1 MADTL
6 IDMKRSAP
14 DPDSGPA
21 AMPVNPE
28 GEQYPY
34 GLQITLCDEELA
46 KLGISAM
53 PAVGTEVH
61 GTFAGMIT
69 SARQEPGEE
78 GEQSLSIQIMY
89 LGLKAEKPHPG
100 EGKETA
106 ADESRENGNPGLF
119 RSLNRHPAIV
129 S

>member
-1 MADTL
+1 MADEL
-6 IDMKRSAP
+6 IDMKRNAP

-21 AMPVNPE
+21 ALPVNAE

-46 KLGISAM
+46 KLRISAL
-53 PAVGTEVH
+53 PAVGTEAH

-106 ADESRENGNPGLF
+106 ADESRENGKPGMF
-119 RSLNRHPAIV
+119 RSLNRPSAIV